1 MKGLLGRKLG
11 MTQVF
16 TTDGTLIP
24 VSVVE
29 VLPNVVL
36 QKKTMETDNYEA
48 VQLGVVDV
56 KLQRA
61 NKSEIAHAAKAN
73 TAPKKFVREIS
84 GNGMFDKEVG
94 DVVAADLFNAGEFV
108 DVTGVSRG
116 KGYQGAIRRGNQ
128 SLGPA
133 SHGSRFHRGIGSL
146 ATGGLTPA
154 VIKKGGVMP
163 GQMGGYTTTNQKL
176 EVIKID
182 TENNYL
188 LIKGNIPGPRR
199 GFVVVKST
207 VKSTKSKEA
216 VELIDYATK
225 EDSNNA

>member
-16 TTDGTLIP
+16 ATDGTLIP
-24 VSVVE
+24 VSVVQ

-36 QKKTMETDNYEA
+36 QKKTVETDSYDA

-73 TAPKKFVREIS
+73 SAPKKFVREIV

-94 DVVAADLFNAGEFV
+94 DIVAADLFNAGDYV
-108 DVTGVSRG
+108 DVSGTSRG

-146 ATGGLTPA
+146 ATGGLTSA
-154 VIKKGGVMP
+154 NIKKGGVMP
-163 GQMGGYTTTNQKL
+163 GQMGGLTTTNQNL
-176 EVIKID
+176 EIIKVD

-188 LIKGNIPGPRR
+188 LIKGNIPGPKR

-207 VKSTKSKEA
+207 VKRVKSKDA
-216 VELIDYATK
+216 VQLVDLSVK
-225 EDSNNA
+225 EETDNA

>member
-16 TTDGTLIP
+16 ATDGTLIP

-36 QKKTMETDNYEA
+36 QKKTVETDSYDA

-73 TAPKKFVREIS
+73 SAPKKFVREIV

-94 DVVAADLFNAGEFV
+94 DVVAADLFNAGDYV
-108 DVTGVSRG
+108 DVSGTSRG

-176 EVIKID
+176 EVIKVD

-188 LIKGNIPGPRR
+188 LIKGNIPGPKR
-199 GFVVVKST
+199 GFVIVKST
-207 VKSTKSKEA
+207 VKRVKSKDA
-216 VELIDYATK
+216 VELVDLSVK
-225 EDSNNA
+225 EETDNA

>member
-16 TTDGTLIP
+16 TTEGRLIP

-36 QKKTMETDNYEA
+36 QKKTVETDSYDA
-48 VQLGVVDV
+48 VQLGAVDV

-73 TAPKKFVREIS
+73 TAPKKFVREIT

-94 DVVAADLFNAGEFV
+94 DIVAADLFTAGDYV

-116 KGYQGAIRRGNQ
+116 KGYQGAIKRGNQ
-128 SLGPA
+128 KLGPD

-146 ATGGLTPA
+146 ATGGVTA
-154 VIKKGGVMP
+154 ANIKKGGVMP
-163 GQMGGYTTTNQKL
+163 GQMGHVTTTNQKL
-176 EVIKID
+176 EIIKVD

-188 LIKGNIPGPRR
+188 LVKGNIPGPRR
-199 GFVVVKST
+199 GFVVVKET
-207 VKSTKSKEA
+207 VKRVKSKEA
-216 VELIDYATK
+216 VDLVNLTVE